1 MINVNVKTKLLQKL
15 AKFNGLRS
23 ISNLYL
29 CSTKLIA
36 ELFAGSIEHTQKF
49 TVRKLSKTLSLIIFV
64 DWH

>member
-1 MINVNVKTKLLQKL
+1 MINVHVKTKLLQKL

-49 TVRKLSKTLSLIIFV
+49 TVEKFK
-64 DWH
+64 